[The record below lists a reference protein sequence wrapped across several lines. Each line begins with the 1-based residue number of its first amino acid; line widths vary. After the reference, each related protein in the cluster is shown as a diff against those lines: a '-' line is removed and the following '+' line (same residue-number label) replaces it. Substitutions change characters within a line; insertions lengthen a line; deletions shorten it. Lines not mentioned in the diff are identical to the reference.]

1 MLTRTQKYCFIWEP
15 EEIPPLHVLLY
26 PPLPPTLPVAK
37 ALLEADTSPK
47 SSPSH
52 DLPIMLSVVASPKP
66 PMLTLY
72 SLLGRQ
78 PKSWARRD
86 CPFLPWFQ
94 GALWMPL
101 RETRGAI
108 YFDQEGQIWGGQCVF
123 VYQPF
128 TTTDLL
134 NGKIIPPPTL
144 KSSRLI
150 DLVQSIIH
158 THKSTWT
165 DSPYIIFFLI
175 SPGLPKPW

>member
-128 TTTDLL
+128 ATTDLL
-134 NGKIIPPPTL
+134 NWK
-144 KSSRLI
+144 KSYSLLHWKAPGYEWPNAVHHSNPQAYL
-150 DLVQSIIH
+150 DWLPSA
-158 THKSTWT
+158 SP
-165 DSPYIIFFLI
+165 DSV
-175 SPGLPKPW
+175 